1 LQLQRLKLHHEKQK
15 QEVSQFGT
23 MEGKKGGQISG
34 VTKETKQVEVQVQ
47 RSYAE
52 MVIGDQG
59 MGIALDTQAT
69 GEVAPKLS
77 KERAQFKEI
86 AAKNLAQQD
95 MDFLEDQERIMET
108 LISLQKQISSYLRK
122 LEMGWGK
129 KEKETKRDPVVEGD
143 GLKTEAPSGE
153 KEAGLGTD
161 KGTTEPFGDVE
172 CLGQLGDQVTQLVD
186 VAGVN
191 VGDTESASL
200 RKLAKFVPIS
210 ERQKNSNNDD

>member
-1 LQLQRLKLHHEKQK
+1 
-15 QEVSQFGT
+15 
-23 MEGKKGGQISG
+23 
-34 VTKETKQVEVQVQ
+34 VEVQVQ

-59 MGIALDTQAT
+59 MGVALDTQAA

-86 AAKNLAQQD
+86 AAENLALQD
-95 MDFLEDQERIMET
+95 MDFLEEQERIKET

-143 GLKTEAPSGE
+143 GLKTEAPSGK
-153 KEAGLGTD
+153 KEAGLGAVQPIQLVDPVEKEAGPGVD
-161 KGTTEPFGDVE
+161 KGTIEPFGDVE

-200 RKLAKFVPIS
+200 RKLAEFVPIS
-210 ERQKNSNNDD
+210 ERQKNSNIDD